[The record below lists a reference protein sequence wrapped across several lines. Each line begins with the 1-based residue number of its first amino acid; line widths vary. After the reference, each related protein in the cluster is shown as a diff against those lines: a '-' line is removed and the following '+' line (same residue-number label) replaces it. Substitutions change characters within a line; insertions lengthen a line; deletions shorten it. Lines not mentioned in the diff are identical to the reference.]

1 MDHSNS
7 SCSWEFSPE
16 NRKFDFCNV
25 ERMQNY
31 VDEHLP
37 GKKFSENY
45 NCNLHY
51 GSCTTYKC
59 IVEKSKLHTE
69 SELWSSVSTFSTI
82 DFTIWLI
89 MYLNEKSIVV
99 DISQL

>member
-16 NRKFDFCNV
+16 NQKFDFCNV

-51 GSCTTYKC
+51 GMDHVQVYFPSGAEQAPKGPAPARC
-59 IVEKSKLHTE
+59 S
-69 SELWSSVSTFSTI
+69 
-82 DFTIWLI
+82 
-89 MYLNEKSIVV
+89 
-99 DISQL
+99 